1 MEKEK
6 KIELLSEFKIKYVD
20 IDDIEIL
27 EVGSSYIYAR
37 NKKTNELLYAAIKY
51 FRNRQYFYNEHISLY
66 HATKLNDVIHE
77 KYYHVFSPNLKLE
90 EIKKSLKQTE
100 LTDDDLIFQ
109 RAYTDVQSKYG
120 EMCLVIE
127 NTGNSKYY
135 TFDSKSSIGLFHG
148 SSEKIIDPNSTLEPT
163 FYHIFK
169 NFSQNQDFYNY
180 MFGHEF
186 GSTKEHIWSYRIN
199 NKFIYSIE
207 NVGAIIEDGS
217 IDVLDKKYKD
227 PEYCPI
233 TVYTLAKEYKDF
245 LSKKAETKAYFRAGF
260 GTMLTIEKEKENISI
275 KLYTNFNKN
284 RKPQILLEKKLPK
297 YEKGDFSSKEIAL
310 IIAALDAEKE
320 KDYFKYLKYLKRKT
334 YKANKKYFK
343 DISSFSQIKKALI
356 DYKNFKENIS
366 SIQMDISS
374 PYCLPI
380 EDFDKAVY
388 FLRQSDSN
396 LLVKNIIQNY
406 MIEFNVSLKDLLGNN
421 TMAKEQME
429 SNIQYKKNIKYNEPF
444 KNTSN

>member
-6 KIELLSEFKIKYVD
+6 KIELLSEFKIKYEN

-27 EVGSSYIYAR
+27 EEGPSYIYTR
-37 NKKTNELLYAAIKY
+37 NKKTNELLYATIKY
-51 FRNRQYFYNEHISLY
+51 FRNRQYFCNEYISLY

-77 KYYHVFSPNLKLE
+77 KYYHVFSPSLKLE

-100 LTDDDLIFQ
+100 LTDNDLIFQ
-109 RAYTDVQSKYG
+109 RAYTDVESKYG

-127 NTGNSKYY
+127 NSGNSKYY
-135 TFDSKSSIGLFHG
+135 RFDSKSSIGLFHG

-163 FYHIFK
+163 FYHIFR

-180 MFGHEF
+180 MLGHEF
-186 GSTKEHIWSYRIN
+186 GSTKEHMWSYRLN
-199 NKFIYSIE
+199 NKYIYSIE

-217 IDVLDKKYKD
+217 INV
-227 PEYCPI
+227 
-233 TVYTLAKEYKDF
+233 LAKEYKEPEYCPLSVYVLAEEYNNI
-245 LSKKAETKAYFRAGF
+245 LSKKAETKGYFRAGF
-260 GTMLTIEKEKENISI
+260 GTILVIEKEKENISV
-275 KLYTNFNKN
+275 KLYTKFNKD

-297 YEKGDFSSKEIAL
+297 FEKGSFSPKEITL
-310 IIAALDAEKE
+310 ILAILDAEKG
-320 KDYFKYLKYLKRKT
+320 KDYFKYLKRKT

-356 DYKNFKENIS
+356 DYKNFKENVN
-366 SIQMDISS
+366 SIQIDLSS

-380 EDFDKAVY
+380 KDFDKAVH
-388 FLRQSDSN
+388 FLRQSDNN
-396 LLVKNIIQNY
+396 LLVNNIIQNY
-406 MIEFNVSLKDLLGNN
+406 MTEFNISLKNLLGNN
-421 TMAKEQME
+421 TMTKEQME

-444 KNTSN
+444 KKY